1 MPFHASLPELIV
13 PGSWSCGTRTLSF
26 ARGKQTL
33 GVKTHVCDWYFEC
46 TSTSPTA
53 GQCPYR
59 RLQTPSNVV
68 SHAQT
73 LAQRFSELLSWLS
86 NRARGGIYCC
96 KPISSAAV
104 LLNTGQNPNKLYMIK
119 RQYMHCIWCQTH
131 VIYLNAHFMTECTKY
146 RAQTTPLVQVPPRSF
161 ASPSFGSVEWAY
173 WKKPL

>member
-1 MPFHASLPELIV
+1 MPFPASLPELIV
-13 PGSWSCGTRTLSF
+13 LGSWSCGTRTLSF

-33 GVKTHVCDWYFEC
+33 GVKTHVWDWYFEC

-73 LAQRFSELLSWLS
+73 LAHKFSELLSWFS

-96 KPISSAAV
+96 KPINSAAV
-104 LLNTGQNPNKLYMIK
+104 LLNTGQNPEPLHQISF
-119 RQYMHCIWCQTH
+119 IWLRGNTCFVYDARH
-131 VIYLNAHFMTECTKY
+131 MLSISMLILWLNAQSIVLRLPH
-146 RAQTTPLVQVPPRSF
+146 
-161 ASPSFGSVEWAY
+161 
-173 WKKPL
+173 